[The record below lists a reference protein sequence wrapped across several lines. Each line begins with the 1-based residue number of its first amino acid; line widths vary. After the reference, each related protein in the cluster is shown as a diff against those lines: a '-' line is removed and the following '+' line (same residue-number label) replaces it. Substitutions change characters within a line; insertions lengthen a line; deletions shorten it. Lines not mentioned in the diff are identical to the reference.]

1 MRHIAGHKVTDIAWQ
16 GEDLGYQVSLDN
28 GTTHQGK
35 LLIGAGW
42 ARLYGTPSGR
52 DWVRYFGV
60 SANRNLLR
68 HQNRAATQ
76 GDSQTSVFAD
86 RAFGTLP
93 LADVTADDQ
102 ANPQHWQSVVWTLP
116 TNAALDLL
124 SLPPKELAKEL
135 ALASGYALG
144 DITEI
149 ESIAS
154 FPLGAQ
160 HATKIMS
167 KLT

>member
-1 MRHIAGHKVTDIAWQ
+1 MGAALWYAKRQ
-16 GEDLGYQVSLDN
+16 GLG
-28 GTTHQGK
+28 
-35 LLIGAGW
+35 
-42 ARLYGTPSGR
+42 
-52 DWVRYFGV
+52 RYFGV
-60 SANRNLLR
+60 SAEKTAICCAIK
-68 HQNRAATQ
+68 NRAATQ

-116 TNAALDLL
+116 TNAALWFTLAAT
-124 SLPPKELAKEL
+124 KELAKEL
-135 ALASGYALG
+135 AFASGYALG

-154 FPLGAQ
+154 FPLRPTCQ
-160 HATKIMS
+160 KIMS